1 MTLRLLQER
10 TVYLNHIYQLAASA
24 RSVVAENKMLRLRL
38 EATKQSATL
47 VRRHSRQP
55 CWPKLW
61 LGRTAQYRRCLIL
74 QNAIVD
80 KICSCL

>member
-1 MTLRLLQER
+1 MVTQAYTEYLRLLQER

-47 VRRHSRQP
+47 VRGLLCPP
-55 CWPKLW
+55 CQSSL
-61 LGRTAQYRRCLIL
+61 
-74 QNAIVD
+74 
-80 KICSCL
+80 